1 LLRRE
6 IVPTIKLP
14 PIPVEEMIPVRFTMP
29 GSKHAELLE
38 YLAYF
43 NESHRSEVDL
53 KALLPHL
60 VAAYLADDRSFARW
74 RNARSAPSERAPT
87 EPAPSKRTRRPP
99 RLVAE
104 SS

>member
-14 PIPVEEMIPVRFTMP
+14 PIPIEEMIPVRFTMP
-29 GSKHAELLE
+29 GSKHAELLD

-43 NESHRSEVDL
+43 NESHHSEVDL

-74 RNARSAPSERAPT
+74 RGARSAATRPAAT
-87 EPAPSKRTRRPP
+87 EPASKRRRRPP

>member
-1 LLRRE
+1 M
-6 IVPTIKLP
+6 PTIKLP
-14 PIPVEEMIPVRFTMP
+14 PIPVEEMIPVRFAMP
-29 GSKHAELLE
+29 GSKHAELLD

-74 RNARSAPSERAPT
+74 RGARSAATRPAAA
-87 EPAPSKRTRRPP
+87 EPVPPKRTRRPP

>member
-1 LLRRE
+1 LLRRK

-14 PIPVEEMIPVRFTMP
+14 PIPIEDMIPVRFAMP
-29 GSKHAELLE
+29 GSKHAELMD

-43 NESHRSEVDL
+43 NESHRSDVDL

-74 RNARSAPSERAPT
+74 RAARSAATQPAAA
-87 EPAPSKRTRRPP
+87 EPVPPKPTRRPP
-99 RLVAE
+99 RLAAE